1 MRRNAIVMRRGSR
14 RSRLRWVSALSLLAA
29 ACRPGPAP
37 VTGAPAPATT
47 AAQRTTSGACQRTVS
62 AHLVALNQAVMLNRL
77 GTVRPGGMIYALA
90 ADVMPVDAGA
100 PLGPGNVMLRPDRRP
115 RPVVLRL
122 NVGDCLDLQ
131 FDNLL
136 LATAP
141 DPIEPVTSQAGVH
154 VEGLELRDSILDD
167 GTWVGQN
174 PSSLVESGKSATYR
188 LRAPRE
194 GTFLLYSKSAD
205 FNGFFNQQVAM
216 GLFGAVHVEP
226 AEAEWFRSQVTAAD
240 LVVAT
245 KGTSGGYPIIDY
257 QAHYPADWDVRHPEA
272 AGRACRPVLQMLD
285 LDRAPVKQGN
295 QWVCRTVGSALSIQ
309 HGDLTAI
316 ITGPGAGPFRA
327 AAPGGPQDGAQA
339 DPQASAVDQDRL
351 RPDRLR
357 PYREITVL
365 YHESLDA
372 IQPFAEFYDD
382 KIDPQSGDN
391 KSFAWAASIDGF
403 AINYGVAGI
412 GPEVVAN
419 RLGVGPMW
427 NCPEC
432 KFEEFFLNSWAAG
445 DPAMLVDVPANTP
458 MSTRQLEA
466 AAVATLQYKPVPPI
480 TGRPTPGPKAT
491 KAFYPDDPSNV
502 YHGYQSDPVRFRVL
516 HAGEA
521 VTHVHHLHA
530 HQWLYN
536 SKESGSNYL
545 DSQAI
550 GPGASFTADLV
561 YNGAGNLNRTSGD
574 SIFHCHFY
582 PHFAGGMWAL
592 FRVHDVFEAGTQLDG
607 NGRPAAGSRAL
618 PDGEIQAGTP
628 IPAVVPIPGV
638 AMAPLPAPVHIE
650 RGQAVVPPGNG
661 NPGYPFFVP
670 GLAGHRPPQPPLDF
684 ALGDDGKP
692 IDGGLPRHRV
702 KDGTVAFQKQT
713 VWDFSKES
721 ATLVAEEL
729 DERGT
734 DPERRAMAAHA
745 QRAIP
750 TRRPDGTPADFPM
763 TGVPPAP
770 GAPFANPAPETAKLR
785 RYKGADIQLD
795 VVLNR
800 KGWHFPQQR
809 MMSLWEDVKPTLAGQ
824 LAPTPLFF
832 RANSGEA
839 VEYWHTNLVPS
850 YYELDDFQVRTPTDV
865 LGQHIHL
872 VKFDVTSS
880 DGGSNGFNYED
891 GTFSPDEVRERISA
905 INKAGGI
912 RGVDGKPRA
921 LAPRPHPYF
930 GAGEG
935 GKWVG
940 AQTTIQRWYA
950 EPILDAQGNDRTI
963 TTVFTHDHLGPS
975 THQQA
980 GLYGALVIEPPGS
993 VWTSLD
999 GKVTYGSRAL
1009 DGGPTSPMANIVPP
1023 TAADSYR
1030 EFLMEWQDLQLA
1042 YDGQSR
1048 SRPDCYKVGCDRDP
1062 APADCPLHCLPVR
1075 RASDYRGWADPRH
1088 AINAPPFPPDGT
1100 QQSPQPQAIAIFGAG
1115 TFSMNYRSEPVPL
1128 RVTPPAAGA
1137 APLAPASAAE
1147 ATDLAHAFRSIPRL
1161 DPAFNAQPVGG
1172 SPIDPACDPRK
1183 TVCLRYPKQPISAGM
1198 GPTDP
1203 FTPLLRAY
1211 AGDKVQVRAIAG
1223 AHTSMHDVVVHGMKW
1238 LFEPHVANSGW
1249 RASQFDSLSE
1259 HFELHFTMPPAALP
1273 AGRDHADY
1281 LYSPSTSYEGLVNGT
1296 WGLLRAFDGGGG
1308 KTLRPDLQPLPNN
1321 PGGSVA
1327 GGAVVRI
1334 PDGLGTD
1341 CRSGKPCLR
1350 TFQVSAVTAGQAL
1363 GHPLYYNARGTVV
1376 RRDDR
1381 GRTAYALD
1389 PALPL
1394 EDPDALLY
1402 VRDEDL
1408 DDAGALR
1415 PGVPV
1420 EPLVLRAS
1428 AGDWIRVTLRNCLTG
1443 REPPFQPDHA
1453 TDAAKPSVPYSFAF
1467 AGIKLATSPSVGLH
1481 PQLVAYDITRGDGFN
1496 AGDNPVQ
1503 TVPPDAARAPGDRS
1517 CKSAPRRDYVW
1528 YAGSLT
1534 PRADGTLQATPVEF
1548 GSVNLMPADPLVHH
1562 HHGLV
1567 GALVVEPAGASWIRG
1582 HRRAHVGH
1590 GVEAGR

>member
-1 MRRNAIVMRRGSR
+1 
-14 RSRLRWVSALSLLAA
+14 
-29 ACRPGPAP
+29 
-37 VTGAPAPATT
+37 
-47 AAQRTTSGACQRTVS
+47 
-62 AHLVALNQAVMLNRL
+62 
-77 GTVRPGGMIYALA
+77 
-90 ADVMPVDAGA
+90 
-100 PLGPGNVMLRPDRRP
+100 
-115 RPVVLRL
+115 
-122 NVGDCLDLQ
+122 
-131 FDNLL
+131 
-136 LATAP
+136 
-141 DPIEPVTSQAGVH
+141 
-154 VEGLELRDSILDD
+154 
-167 GTWVGQN
+167 
-174 PSSLVESGKSATYR
+174 
-188 LRAPRE
+188 
-194 GTFLLYSKSAD
+194 
-205 FNGFFNQQVAM
+205 
-216 GLFGAVHVEP
+216 
-226 AEAEWFRSQVTAAD
+226 
-240 LVVAT
+240 
-245 KGTSGGYPIIDY
+245 
-257 QAHYPADWDVRHPEA
+257 
-272 AGRACRPVLQMLD
+272 
-285 LDRAPVKQGN
+285 
-295 QWVCRTVGSALSIQ
+295 
-309 HGDLTAI
+309 
-316 ITGPGAGPFRA
+316 
-327 AAPGGPQDGAQA
+327 
-339 DPQASAVDQDRL
+339 
-351 RPDRLR
+351 
-357 PYREITVL
+357 
-365 YHESLDA
+365 
-372 IQPFAEFYDD
+372 
-382 KIDPQSGDN
+382 
-391 KSFAWAASIDGF
+391 
-403 AINYGVAGI
+403 
-412 GPEVVAN
+412 

-458 MSTRQLEA
+458 VSTQQLEA
-466 AAVATLQYKPVPPI
+466 AAVATLLYQPVPPV
-480 TGRPTPGPKAT
+480 TGKPTPGPKAT

-536 SKESGSNYL
+536 PKESGSNYL

-592 FRVHDVFEAGTQLDG
+592 FRVHDVFEAGTRLDG
-607 NGRPAAGSRAL
+607 SGRPAAGSRAL
-618 PDGEIQAGTP
+618 PDGEITAGTP
-628 IPAVVPIPGV
+628 IPAVIPIPGV

-650 RGQAVVPPGNG
+650 GGQAVVPPGSG

-684 ALGDDGKP
+684 AFGDDGAP
-692 IDGGLPRHRV
+692 IDGGLPRHRI
-702 KDGTVAFQKQT
+702 KRGTVAFQKQT

-734 DPERRAMAAHA
+734 EPERRAMAAHA
-745 QRAIP
+745 MTAIA
-750 TRRPDGTPADFPM
+750 TRTPDGAPAEFKM

-770 GAPFANPAPETAKLR
+770 GAPFANPAPPGARLR

-809 MMSLWEDVKPTLAGQ
+809 MMSLWEDVKPTLAGL

-891 GTFSPDEVRERISA
+891 GTFSPDEVRERIHA
-905 INKAGGI
+905 INQAGGLATS
-912 RGVDGKPRA
+912 DGRRRM

-930 GAGEG
+930 GAGES

-950 EPILDAQGNDRTI
+950 EPIIDASGHDRTI

-980 GLYGALVIEPPGS
+980 GLYGALVIEPAGS
-993 VWTSLD
+993 IWTSLD

-1009 DGGPTSPMANIVPP
+1009 DGGPTSPMANIVTP
-1023 TAADSYR
+1023 TSTDSYR
-1030 EFLMEWQDLQLA
+1030 ELLLEWQDLQLA

-1048 SRPDCYKVGCDRDP
+1048 SRPDCYKVGCAQDP
-1062 APADCPLHCLPVR
+1062 AAADCPLHCLPI
-1075 RASDYRGWADPRH
+1075 RAAPDYRGWADPKH

-1100 QQSPQPQAIAIFGAG
+1100 QQHPQPQAIALFGAG
-1115 TFSMNYRSEPVPL
+1115 TFSMNYRSEPIPL
-1128 RVTPPAAGA
+1128 RVTPPPAGA
-1137 APLAPASAAE
+1137 APLPPAQAAE
-1147 ATDLAHAFRSIPRL
+1147 AADLAHAFRSIPRL
-1161 DPAFNAQPVGG
+1161 DPAFNTQPVGG
-1172 SPIDPACDPRK
+1172 SPIDPACDPTRA
-1183 TVCLRYPKQPISAGM
+1183 TCLRYPRQPISAGM
-1198 GPTDP
+1198 APTDP
-1203 FTPLLRAY
+1203 FTPLFRAY
-1211 AGDKVQVRAIAG
+1211 AGDNVQIRAIAG

-1238 LFEPHVANSGW
+1238 LFEPNVASSGW

-1259 HFELHFTMPPAALP
+1259 HFELHVTVPPAALP

-1281 LYSPSTSYEGLVNGT
+1281 LYSPSTSYEGLSNGT
-1296 WGLLRAFDGGGG
+1296 WGLLRAFDGAAGAR
-1308 KTLRPDLQPLPNN
+1308 LRPDLQPLPNN
-1321 PGGSVA
+1321 PGGSVP
-1327 GGAVVRI
+1327 GGAVVQL
-1334 PDGLGTD
+1334 PAGLRTD
-1341 CRSGKPCLR
+1341 CQGGQPCLR
-1350 TFQVSAVTAGQAL
+1350 SFQVSAITAGQAL

-1376 RRDDR
+1376 RRTE
-1381 GRTAYALD
+1381 GGKTVYALD
-1389 PALPL
+1389 KALPL
-1394 EDPDALLY
+1394 QDPDALLY

-1415 PGVPV
+1415 PGVPI
-1420 EPLVLRAS
+1420 EPLVLRVN

-1443 REPPFQPDHA
+1443 REPPFHKDHA
-1453 TDAAKPSVPYSFAF
+1453 TDAAKPSVPYSFPF
-1467 AGIKLATSPSVGLH
+1467 AGIKLGTSPSVGLH
-1481 PQLVAYDITRGDGFN
+1481 PQLLAYDITRSNGFN
-1496 AGDNPVQ
+1496 LGDNPVQ
-1503 TVPPDAARAPGDRS
+1503 TVPPDAARPAGEPACRT
-1517 CKSAPRRDYVW
+1517 APRRDYVW

-1534 PRADGTLQATPVEF
+1534 PRADGTMQATPIEF

-1562 HHGLV
+1562 YHGLV
-1567 GALVVEPAGASWIRG
+1567 GALVVEPAGATWIEDSDARTTATVWTQDGSPLRELVVVVQNDAAIELGG
-1582 HRRAHVGH
+1582 HSFYDPCLPPFYNVNVSYALTAVNYRTEPMFYRF
-1590 GVEAGR
+1590 